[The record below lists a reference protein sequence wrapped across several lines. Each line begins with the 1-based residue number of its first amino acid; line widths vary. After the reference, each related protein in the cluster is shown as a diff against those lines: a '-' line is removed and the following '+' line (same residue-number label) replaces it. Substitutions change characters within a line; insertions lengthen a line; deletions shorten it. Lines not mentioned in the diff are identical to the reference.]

1 MRMEIDAAGLVLGAS
16 TGIGLAAASG
26 FRVFLPPFL
35 LSLWFRLGLMDLN
48 LEGSDF
54 ELLTSDMALIVMGS
68 ASLIEILAY
77 KVPFLDNA
85 LDTVATPLAG
95 LAGASVVAV
104 TLQGSDPVFQ
114 WAFAI
119 IAGGGTSIGIQTATV
134 TGRGFLSAVSLGAA
148 NPVFSMVED
157 IMSLFLILIA
167 LLAPFLALIGIFIAS
182 GVLLSRKIR
191 QLEVEKEP
199 NH

>member
-1 MRMEIDAAGLVLGAS
+1 
-16 TGIGLAAASG
+16 
-26 FRVFLPPFL
+26 
-35 LSLWFRLGLMDLN
+35 
-48 LEGSDF
+48 
-54 ELLTSDMALIVMGS
+54 MALIVMGS

-167 LLAPFLALIGIFIAS
+167 LLAPFLALIGILMAS
-182 GVLLSRKIR
+182 GVLFSRKIR
-191 QLEVEKEP
+191 QLKVEEEP

>member
-1 MRMEIDAAGLVLGAS
+1 
-16 TGIGLAAASG
+16 
-26 FRVFLPPFL
+26 
-35 LSLWFRLGLMDLN
+35 
-48 LEGSDF
+48 
-54 ELLTSDMALIVMGS
+54 MG
-68 ASLIEILAY
+68 
-77 KVPFLDNA
+77 VRNHC
-85 LDTVATPLAG
+85 
-95 LAGASVVAV
+95 
-104 TLQGSDPVFQ
+104 
-114 WAFAI
+114 
-119 IAGGGTSIGIQTATV
+119 GGGTSIGIQTATV

-167 LLAPFLALIGIFIAS
+167 LLAPFLALIGILIAS